1 MPLALA
7 LVLEVGA
14 AGAVEKEGTVLVER
28 TVVVPLAVDESGALV
43 DAAVPDAAERRRS
56 DG

>member
-28 TVVVPLAVDESGALV
+28 TVVVPLAADESGALV
-43 DAAVPDAAERRRS
+43 GATVPDAAGKRR
-56 DG
+56 